1 MANFSKKRRNFLR
14 NAVAAGAGLWFLQKF
29 FAPVPAAK
37 TLLARVPMSS
47 VPGRGALVYRQQR
60 FALIGEAGN
69 VYALSLVCTHLGCT
83 LSVTPKELSC
93 PCHGSVFD
101 RYGAVLKG
109 PADKDLPRLELQQQG
124 EDWLVYG

>member
-14 NAVAAGAGLWFLQKF
+14 TAITAGAGLWFLQKF
-29 FAPVPAAK
+29 FAPVPVAK
-37 TLLARVPMSS
+37 TLLARVPMAS

-60 FALIGEAGN
+60 FALIREAGN

-101 RYGAVLKG
+101 RYG
-109 PADKDLPRLELQQQG
+109 LELQQQG